1 MSDGVNF
8 KTDGN
13 KLQGFTKIWDGLPM
27 IQFKKNFIIP
37 LVVAMG
43 NVVMD
48 GVPLPDTIRG
58 VDAGGNANGAT
69 VHRDGLV
76 F

>member
-1 MSDGVNF
+1 MSDAANV

-13 KLQGFTKIWDGLPM
+13 KLQGFTKIWVGLPM

-48 GVPLPDTIRG
+48 GVPPLPDTIRPNFLTLG
-58 VDAGGNANGAT
+58 DANQP
-69 VHRDGLV
+69 
-76 F
+76 